1 MGITRGV
8 SSFVVWMQVLYYST
22 QVFAAAGVKNGDIA
36 TVVVVAMLVVF
47 TLITVR
53 WCTLPLWYMFVLGPF
68 LSSTLSPSFPP
79 PLFPSSS
86 SFLLPLLSP
95 PLPPTPPPPSPPPP
109 GVSNRRG
116 RSQNTN
122 ALWSGRND
130 CLLHTLHQHV
140 LLPGTN
146 TMIVSCD
153 SHVIVM

>member
-53 WCTLPLWYMFVLGPF
+53 RCALPLWYISVLEPF

-79 PLFPSSS
+79 PLLPSFSP
-86 SFLLPLLSP
+86 FLLPLVSP
-95 PLPPTPPPPSPPPP
+95 PPPPPSPLPPP
-109 GVSNRRG
+109 PSPGISNRRG

-130 CLLHTLHQHV
+130 HLLHTLHQHV
-140 LLPGTN
+140 LLPGTT
-146 TMIVSCD
+146 TMIVL
-153 SHVIVM
+153 

>member
-68 LSSTLSPSFPP
+68 SLPPFLPPSLPLSFPLLPSSFPFSLLLFLLLLLLPP
-79 PLFPSSS
+79 PLLQA
-86 SFLLPLLSP
+86 FLIDVV
-95 PLPPTPPPPSPPPP
+95 
-109 GVSNRRG
+109 GRR
-116 RSQNTN
+116 
-122 ALWSGRND
+122 
-130 CLLHTLHQHV
+130 TLMLYGLGGMTVFFTLFTSMFCFQV
-140 LLPGTN
+140 LTQ
-146 TMIVSCD
+146 
-153 SHVIVM
+153 